1 MNRKAPTTI
10 IWNLHTIHGPVSNTS
25 SYDNEQDIT
34 DEEYYGNYTFIVIE
48 DNKKKKKKH
57 ILNDPSFI
65 QLLDVD
71 YNYEDE

>member
-10 IWNLHTIHGPVSNTS
+10 WNLHTINGPVSNTS
-25 SYDNEQDIT
+25 FYDNEHDIT

-48 DNKKKKKKH
+48 DDRKKMKKH
-57 ILNDPSFI
+57 VVNEPI
-65 QLLDVD
+65 QLLDMD